1 MELIMLKIYGGVRGE
16 GNGYTFD
23 YTYDYPE
30 DILDIVPPKLY
41 KSARSN
47 YVYWFGY
54 KFKDNVS
61 SKVRS
66 DFIHFLKGLR
76 DPSIT
81 QSELEQFISLPLK
94 ELDKQISTFDIDCIV
109 YPVSGRSKIVNSILQ
124 QTTRYVSRTS
134 SKCSFGLVKS
144 APTDIKFDWDL
155 FELENSNNVNYSQMV
170 KYVEEI
176 ILPKIHSLDYFSLA
190 RDVKP
195 KYRKYIT
202 NFLNFD
208 ENVVDKFQSLHSENI
223 LIVDDIN
230 TSGSTIDEIIRILR
244 KIDKKSNI
252 YIFTLIGRD

>member
-1 MELIMLKIYGGVRGE
+1 MKKLIYGGVRGE

-23 YTYDYPE
+23 YTYDYPD

-47 YVYWFGY
+47 YTYWFGY

-61 SKVRS
+61 SKTRY
-66 DFIHFLKGLR
+66 DFIQFLKGLR

-81 QSELEQFISLPLK
+81 PSELSQFISLPLK
-94 ELDKQISTFDIDCIV
+94 ELEKEISTFDIDCLI
-109 YPVSGRSKIVNSILQ
+109 YPVSGRSKLVDDILKE
-124 QTTRYVSRTS
+124 TTRYLSRYS
-134 SKCSFGLVKS
+134 SKCSFQLVKS
-144 APTDIKFDWDL
+144 APTDIRFDWDL
-155 FELENSNNVNYSQMV
+155 FELENSENINYASMITYV
-170 KYVEEI
+170 KEN
-176 ILPKIHSLDYFSLA
+176 ILSKIKDLDYFSLA

-202 NFLNFD
+202 NFLDFKD
-208 ENVVDKFQSLHSENI
+208 ESELKKFQSLHGGNI

-244 KIDKKSNI
+244 KLNKESRI
-252 YIFTLIGRD
+252 YIFTLIGRE

>member
-1 MELIMLKIYGGVRGE
+1 MKTLKIYGGVRGK

-23 YTYDYPE
+23 YTYDYPD

-41 KSARSN
+41 KSARSD

-94 ELDKQISTFDIDCIV
+94 ELNKQISTFDIDCIV
-109 YPVSGRSKIVNSILQ
+109 YPISGRSKIVNSILQ
-124 QTTRYVSRTS
+124 QTTRYISRAS

-144 APTDIKFDWDL
+144 APVDIEFDWDL
-155 FELENSNNVNYSQMV
+155 FELENSDNVNYDQMV
-170 KYVEEI
+170 KYVEEV

-195 KYRKYIT
+195 KYRKYIA

-208 ENVVDKFQSLHSENI
+208 EKSLEKFQSLHGENI
-223 LIVDDIN
+223 LIIDDIN
-230 TSGSTIDEIIRILR
+230 TSGSTIDEIVRILR
-244 KIDKKSNI
+244 KIDKQSKI